1 MRRKYID
8 LVNCAP
14 CANYL
19 GCPGR
24 IWVGSLNPVHSV
36 WMYSTAFYR
45 IGSGWSLAVDTLSRV
60 TIAAAASVSPLRTS
74 AMAPPMESL
83 KLKYLVPRCSSWST
97 PSHTAYSQHGCIKN
111 RGTLARVSTA
121 IKRLTQKKKRFQFH
135 MDRIC
140 SVVPNRVLVF
150 VSVSKPTPCGGGAAS
165 TSPHKNPILRSQ
177 TQFAFPES
185 LYPYKN
191 PSLYA

>member
-1 MRRKYID
+1 M
-8 LVNCAP
+8 NCLD
-14 CANYL
+14 YH
-19 GCPGR
+19 GR

-60 TIAAAASVSPLRTS
+60 TIAAAASVSTLRTS
-74 AMAPPMESL
+74 AGGTPMDYL

-111 RGTLARVSTA
+111 RGTMARVSAA

-135 MDRIC
+135 MDRLLSI
-140 SVVPNRVLVF
+140 VPNRVLVF

-165 TSPHKNPILRSQ
+165 ISPHKNPILYIQ
-177 TQFAFPES
+177 P
-185 LYPYKN
+185 L
-191 PSLYA
+191 L